1 MWVIKL
7 RVTPLWGPTGN
18 GQHWHWH
25 WHCQLPCN
33 CIAESFE
40 VAHAVFFTVFTGTE
54 VATNKNAYMLPRGN
68 LFEGFGR
75 AYKLSILVSWG
86 VVSHSIDIDMIDMTE
101 IRWVDQRVRP
111 YY

>member
-1 MWVIKL
+1 MGYQIESDSIMGSHGKRTALAVA
-7 RVTPLWGPTGN
+7 PA
-18 GQHWHWH
+18 
-25 WHCQLPCN
+25 N

-75 AYKLSILVSWG
+75 ADKLSILISWG